1 LREVFLRHIETT
13 RKALLEAQT
22 MTESAPTLAPAAAE
36 RLFRVASELGDKLS
50 ERLHGLLESRF
61 ARVPLPPALAAERK
75 TMRTHRGAVLSY
87 YEDRHQH
94 GHGRPLV
101 LIHSINACA
110 SAAEV
115 RPLFEHYRKTRPVYA
130 VDLPGFGFGERGKL
144 DYRPETYA
152 SELVDLLARVKDRDG
167 DAPDVVAL
175 SLSCELVAR
184 AALARKDL
192 VHLLAFIS
200 PTGLDRATHH
210 TSRMVEAVLSP
221 SRFWSPLVFQALV
234 SKPSIRYF
242 LGKSFVGPSDPELRD
257 YDYAT
262 AHQAGAEYAPLA
274 FLSGKLFTDGIFD
287 TYSKLER
294 PVLAIYDT
302 DGYIGFDRMDELLG
316 SSPLWSKKQ
325 IAPTRGMPHF
335 EKPEATTTAL
345 DEFWASHAQK
355 HL

>member
-1 LREVFLRHIETT
+1 
-13 RKALLEAQT
+13 
-22 MTESAPTLAPAAAE
+22 MTDSARTSTPQAAE
-36 RLFRVASELGDKLS
+36 RLFRVASDLGDKL
-50 ERLHGLLESRF
+50 EGRLHGLLASRF
-61 ARVPLPPALAAERK
+61 SPVPLPPALAAERK
-75 TMRTHRGAVLSY
+75 TMRTHRGAVLSC

-144 DYRPETYA
+144 DYTPETYA

-167 DAPDVVAL
+167 EAPDVVAL
-175 SLSCELVAR
+175 SLSCELIAR

-200 PTGLDRATHH
+200 PSGLGHAKH
-210 TSRMVEAVLSP
+210 SLSPVAQAALSP
-221 SRFWSPLVFQALV
+221 SRFWSPLLFQALV
-234 SKPSIRYF
+234 SKPGIRYY
-242 LGKSFVGPSDPELRD
+242 LGKSFVGPADTELRD

-262 AHQAGAEYAPLA
+262 AHQPGAEYAPLA
-274 FLSGKLFTDGIFD
+274 FLSGKLFTDGIFEM
-287 TYSKLER
+287 YSKLER
-294 PVLAIYDT
+294 AVLAIYDA
-302 DGYIGFDRMDELLG
+302 DAYVGFERVDELLA
-316 SSPLWSKKQ
+316 SAPLWSKKL

-335 EKPEATTTAL
+335 EKPEATTAAL
-345 DEFWASHAQK
+345 DGFWASHTPK
-355 HL
+355 HH